1 MVNIIS
7 LIIFKR
13 IKYWLKKL
21 FISWR
26 GGVGI
31 IRRWLLFVE
40 LSFFFPFFVQMIAT
54 CKEEMK
60 KSDLLEEDVVFL
72 VR

>member
-1 MVNIIS
+1 LV
-7 LIIFKR
+7 
-13 IKYWLKKL
+13 KKL
-21 FISWR
+21 FTFWQ

-40 LSFFFPFFVQMIAT
+40 LSFFSFFVQMIAT

-60 KSDLLEEDVVFL
+60 KSELLEEDVVFL

>member
-13 IKYWLKKL
+13 IKCWLKNFSFL
-21 FISWR
+21 AGS
-26 GGVGI
+26 GGNYQEMAVVCGI
-31 IRRWLLFVE
+31 K
-40 LSFFFPFFVQMIAT
+40 FFFSFFVQMIAT

-60 KSDLLEEDVVFL
+60 KSELLEEDVVFL

>member
-13 IKYWLKKL
+13 IKYWLKNFSFL
-21 FISWR
+21 AGS
-26 GGVGI
+26 GGNYQEMAVVCGI
-31 IRRWLLFVE
+31 KV
-40 LSFFFPFFVQMIAT
+40 FFFSFFVQMIAT

-60 KSDLLEEDVVFL
+60 KSELLEEDVVFL

>member
-1 MVNIIS
+1 M
-7 LIIFKR
+7 
-13 IKYWLKKL
+13 KKL
-21 FISWR
+21 FIFWQ

-40 LSFFFPFFVQMIAT
+40 LSFFFSFFVQMIAT

-60 KSDLLEEDVVFL
+60 KSELLEEDVVFL

>member
-1 MVNIIS
+1 MVNITS

-13 IKYWLKKL
+13 IKYWLKN
-21 FISWR
+21 FHFWQ
-26 GGVGI
+26 GVVGI

-40 LSFFFPFFVQMIAT
+40 LSFFFSFFVQMIAT

-60 KSDLLEEDVVFL
+60 KSELLEEDVVFL

>member
-1 MVNIIS
+1 M
-7 LIIFKR
+7 
-13 IKYWLKKL
+13 
-21 FISWR
+21 
-26 GGVGI
+26 GI

-40 LSFFFPFFVQMIAT
+40 LSFFFSFFVQMIAT

-60 KSDLLEEDVVFL
+60 KSELLEEDVVFL

>member
-13 IKYWLKKL
+13 IKYWLKNFSFLAGSGGNYQDMAVVCGIKL
-21 FISWR
+21 FFS
-26 GGVGI
+26 
-31 IRRWLLFVE
+31 
-40 LSFFFPFFVQMIAT
+40 FFVQMIAT

-60 KSDLLEEDVVFL
+60 KSELLEEDVVFL